1 MYKTYHVLECIGIV
15 HIKLL
20 SRSLGVATAG
30 FVQLFMLLKDLVL
43 DIHFLSVGIESFY
56 VFTNKGSSTSR
67 L

>member
-1 MYKTYHVLECIGIV
+1 MYKTCHVLECIGIV